1 MLVVLL
7 LLSTTIL
14 QGAAAGNPL
23 TAQTSGGPQKS
34 DGWACS
40 LQLGHKHLP
49 PVFTTCRYA

>member
-7 LLSTTIL
+7 FLSTIVL
-14 QGAAAGNPL
+14 EGAAAGSPL
-23 TAQTSGGPQKS
+23 TAQTSGGPQKA

-40 LQLGHKHLP
+40 LQLGHKSSA